1 MKIIAYVVPFLL
13 ILLTIYCIIKK
24 IKIYDVF
31 VNGTS
36 NAIPLVV
43 EIFPYLV
50 AIFIISELFDISGL
64 STLIIKFL
72 KPVVKFLGVPEEIT
86 KLILLKPFS
95 GSGSLALLT
104 DIYKTYG
111 VNSYISIVA
120 SAVYGSSETI
130 FYVSAVYM
138 AKCKNKKVTK
148 GIIISL
154 IATFISTI
162 LSCNFIKLFY

>member
-1 MKIIAYVVPFLL
+1 
-13 ILLTIYCIIKK
+13 
-24 IKIYDVF
+24 
-31 VNGTS
+31 
-36 NAIPLVV
+36 
-43 EIFPYLV
+43 
-50 AIFIISELFDISGL
+50 
-64 STLIIKFL
+64 
-72 KPVVKFLGVPEEIT
+72 VPEEIT

>member
-130 FYVSAVYM
+130 FYIGAVYF
-138 AKCKNKKVTK
+138 AGLKRKSLTAAIV
-148 GIIISL
+148 ISL
-154 IATFISTI
+154 ISFVASIIFGCFLCKIM
-162 LSCNFIKLFY
+162 